1 MRTYLRLRALRLVLH
16 SSGTCRDLATL
27 KIWNGEMRHTR
38 ATNMQSHGV
47 RRSLC
52 DGGELLELLSEA
64 DEGFPMRLRR
74 KMP

>member
-1 MRTYLRLRALRLVLH
+1 
-16 SSGTCRDLATL
+16 
-27 KIWNGEMRHTR
+27 
-38 ATNMQSHGV
+38 MQSHGV